1 MSVYCAYLGSEAWS
15 ASDPDPCMTPLFADL
30 PRCLSDAGTAAQQE
44 LEANATQQAEKK
56 DTKVLSFTF
65 E

>member
-1 MSVYCAYLGSEAWS
+1 
-15 ASDPDPCMTPLFADL
+15 MTPLFADI
-30 PRCLSDAGTAAQQE
+30 PRCLSDAGTAAQRE
-44 LEANATQQAEKK
+44 LETNATQQAEKK